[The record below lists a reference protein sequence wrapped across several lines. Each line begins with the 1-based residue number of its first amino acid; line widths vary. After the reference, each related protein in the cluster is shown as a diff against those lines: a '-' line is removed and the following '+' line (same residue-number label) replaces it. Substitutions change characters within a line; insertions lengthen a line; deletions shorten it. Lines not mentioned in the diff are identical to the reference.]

1 MATPGKDSDILFLA
15 LEGASD
21 AAARLAIERYGALP
35 CRLVD
40 LDGHLAEKLPEAWTL
55 IANRNLL
62 DLATFQQAYL
72 EFLEAWPRRPLTG
85 GQGFDDLVRHTT
97 GHSLW
102 WTAGPGASRQLAGRI
117 FPKLRTLWMCQRAI
131 ERTRPKKVVIFTRDR
146 TMAAM
151 LVSQC
156 RRAGCSCEMAP
167 GSARPKMRRT
177 SGRWLWLVGA
187 WAGSLAY
194 ALWIVV
200 RAAFAR
206 VTAGCPQE
214 APDAQTTPAVVMTG
228 WFPRHVRSDDD
239 QEPHVWFWQRLAG
252 ALGQRTHPVRSR
264 FLLHTTKFRYSGR
277 RKLLQP
283 FHTGWTQLR
292 RVKDVVPIHQAYPA
306 LATYLGALPHEWT
319 ALGRYARLE
328 RTAAFQA
335 SFDFAG
341 ADVSPLFVPLLR
353 RSVAGI
359 ARWARNVEAV
369 ARSIR
374 SVGNVRAV
382 LVHEEL
388 YPKGMLTIA
397 AARRLGIPS
406 VGVQHA
412 TISPTH
418 QLYTIPAGQVAG
430 APMPD
435 YFAAYSEY
443 AKDVV
448 SRHGNYPAERVWTVG
463 SARFDHLAGELP
475 SRTDA
480 RRLLGLPQ
488 DKFVIL
494 LASEGFAYTKKS
506 ARALFE
512 AVRDA
517 DDVLVAIKTHP
528 KDTALDKYRAIAREC
543 GIDHLQL
550 FTDQLYELIA
560 ACDVFVAGFS
570 TTLLEAILAGRPTI
584 SVNLWGEPDRYPY
597 VAEGGSLGARSAE
610 EIHTAI
616 EQIRTTEASA
626 ALDLARRRFLE
637 YHLGP
642 TATGRGAE
650 ALADMV
656 VQHCFQT
663 QDTPSLRRSA

>member
-1 MATPGKDSDILFLA
+1 MATPGKDSDILLLA
-15 LEGASD
+15 LEGAGD
-21 AAARLAIERYGALP
+21 AAARLTIERYGALP

-40 LDGHLAEKLPEAWTL
+40 FDGHLAEKLPEAWTL
-55 IANRNLL
+55 VAGSDLL
-62 DLATFQQAYL
+62 DLAKFQQVYL
-72 EFLEAWPRRPLTG
+72 EFLEAWPRRPLAG
-85 GQGFDDLVRHTT
+85 GQGFDDLFRHTT

-117 FPKLRTLWMCQRAI
+117 FPKLRTLWMCRQAI
-131 ERTRPKKVVIFTRDR
+131 ERARPKKVVISTRDR
-146 TMAAM
+146 TMAAI

-156 RRAGCSCEMAP
+156 RRAGCSYEMTL
-167 GSARPKMRRT
+167 GSARPKVNAM
-177 SGRWLWLVGA
+177 SGQWTWLVGA
-187 WAGSLAY
+187 WIGSLAY

-206 VTAGCPQE
+206 VTAGRPQE
-214 APDAQTTPAVVMTG
+214 TPDAQTIPAVVMTG
-228 WFPRHVRSDDD
+228 WFPRHVRSDDGR
-239 QEPHVWFWQRLAG
+239 EPHVWFWQRLAG
-252 ALGQRTHPVRSR
+252 ALARSTYPVRTR

-283 FHTGWTQLR
+283 FHTGWTRLR
-292 RVKDVVPIHQAYPA
+292 RVKDVVPLHHSFPA
-306 LATYLGALPHEWT
+306 LDVYLGALRQQWT
-319 ALGRYARLE
+319 ALVRYARLE
-328 RTAAFQA
+328 RTAAFQT

-341 ADVSPLFVPLLR
+341 ADVSFLFVPLLR

-374 SVGNVRAV
+374 TVGNVRAV

-435 YFAAYSEY
+435 YFAAYSQY

-448 SRHGNYPAERVWTVG
+448 SRHGNYRGERVWTVG

-480 RRLLGLPQ
+480 RTLLGLPQ
-488 DKFVIL
+488 DKFILL

-517 DDVLVAIKTHP
+517 EDVVVAIKTHP
-528 KDTALDKYRAIAREC
+528 KDMALDKYRAIAREC
-543 GIDHLQL
+543 GIDHLRL
-550 FTDQLYELIA
+550 FTDQLYELIT
-560 ACDVFVAGFS
+560 ACDVLVAGFS

-584 SVNLWGEPDRYPY
+584 SVNLWDEPDRYPY
-597 VAEGGSLGARSAE
+597 VAEGGSLGACSAE
-610 EIHTAI
+610 EIRTAI

-626 ALDLARRRFLE
+626 ALDLARHRFLE
-637 YHLGP
+637 HHLGP

-656 VQHCFQT
+656 VKHCFQT
-663 QDTPSLRRSA
+663 QDIPSLRRSA